1 MSILLNED
9 QGRALENPDEI
20 PPRVID
26 PISKKTYVLLATDQY
41 ERIKDLLEDDFD
53 IRQAYPL
60 MDAVAAKEG
69 WNDPEMDIYND
80 LDPRKNP

>member
-1 MSILLNED
+1 MSIQLNED

-20 PPRVID
+20 PP
-26 PISKKTYVLLATDQY
+26 ISKKAYVLLATDQY